1 MLTAAARPS
10 IVMEKYVR
18 NVRFILICNYVGQ
31 IIPALQSRCTRFR
44 FAPLPREAL
53 LCRIGHVAANE
64 GVTLDAGAADAIIA
78 LANGDMRRI
87 LNIMQ
92 SATCH
97 ALAGG
102 QAAPHISED
111 LVYAISASARPAD
124 IDHIFKVL
132 LDQSDFATALSSM
145 PVNQRCHLNMLTLL
159 KCVAIAAIQVE
170 RGLAT
175 VDIVTAMADR
185 LATIEVPNEMRI
197 VITKHLADIEYAR
210 PSASLAGHRAAL
222 VLTLL
227 SPSCRYRLAGSTAD
241 ALQLAAVVGA
251 FFLGRHYA
259 APIVS

>member
-1 MLTAAARPS
+1 M
-10 IVMEKYVR
+10 R

-53 LCRIGHVAANE
+53 HCRINHVAASE
-64 GVTLDAGAADAIIA
+64 GITLDAGAADAIIA

-102 QAAPHISED
+102 SAVPHITED

-145 PVNQRCHLNMLTLL
+145 SAPPPRHL
-159 KCVAIAAIQVE
+159 
-170 RGLAT
+170 
-175 VDIVTAMADR
+175 
-185 LATIEVPNEMRI
+185 
-197 VITKHLADIEYAR
+197 R
-210 PSASLAGHRAAL
+210 PSGTLAH
-222 VLTLL
+222 
-227 SPSCRYRLAGSTAD
+227 AD
-241 ALQLAAVVGA
+241 ATMPCLNV
-251 FFLGRHYA
+251 
-259 APIVS
+259 